1 MEAQLVPQVAV
12 SAAVEWDSFSVRNLN
27 RFSAGDWEEAE
38 MAADADFIDELY
50 DNITTCVFTNEVYSL
65 DYPKR
70 ERTLKAVNQ
79 SDWTSQPSNQS
90 INNK

>member
-1 MEAQLVPQVAV
+1 
-12 SAAVEWDSFSVRNLN
+12 
-27 RFSAGDWEEAE
+27 

-79 SDWTSQPSNQS
+79 SD
-90 INNK
+90 